1 MISTVAETSP
11 RLARGVA
18 ARIRD
23 AVEAAERLAS
33 FSFDADPAAA
43 EGRVQLAEGE
53 EREVARDFL
62 LRVFRGASD
71 RTGHRILLIAAARAE
86 DGVSLGALAAE
97 LELPRMAASE
107 RVNALIQVGL
117 VYRDLQ
123 LDAVRIAPAGEAIVA
138 LLGELEREV
147 AEWLGKRRR

>member
-33 FSFDADPAAA
+33 FSFDADPAA
-43 EGRVQLAEGE
+43 ENRVQLAEGE

>member
-1 MISTVAETSP
+1 MISPVAEISP
-11 RLARGVA
+11 ELARGVA

-33 FSFDADPAAA
+33 FSFDAAPDATAGAP
-43 EGRVQLAEGE
+43 QLADGE

-62 LRVFRGASD
+62 LRVFSGACD
-71 RTGHRILLIAAARAE
+71 PTGHRILRIAAAHPE
-86 DGVSLGALAAE
+86 DGVRLGALAAE
-97 LELPRMAASE
+97 IELPRMTASE
-107 RVNALIQVGL
+107 RVNGLIQLGL

-123 LDAVRIAPAGEAIVA
+123 LDTVRIAPAGEAIVA